1 MGNIN
6 LLKKVRDEIV
16 MNPESHDQSN
26 WFCETSMCIAGH
38 AAVLSGR
45 AVMKIEPEWGLG
57 LYSTEGN
64 YPVYASDEAE
74 KALDLSDAERHYL
87 FYCMNNEVSIKR
99 MDQLISLWEEGKVL
113 EDLPYEDRLEDPDE
127 DGRE

>member
-16 MNPESHDQSN
+16 MNPESHNQAM
-26 WFCETSMCIAGH
+26 WFCGTTMCIAGH

-45 AVMKIEPEWGLG
+45 AILKTSPGWDNG
-57 LYSTEGN
+57 LYSTDGD
-64 YPVYASDEAE
+64 YPVNAAVEAE
-74 KALDLSDAERHYL
+74 RALDLSDAEYHYL
-87 FYCMNNEVSIKR
+87 FYCMNNEASIKR

-113 EDLPYEDRLEDPDE
+113 EDITLQEWIEDPDE
-127 DGRE
+127 DRA